1 MLYLL
6 LAIVCASTYSVL
18 FKLFACRDVDSLQ
31 AIAFNYLT
39 ATLLGVLLSFGDMSA
54 GVVLGRREWLLSAVM
69 GVMFMAA
76 FVLMARSTARS
87 GVAVTTVAARVSLII
102 PVVCSY
108 LFLSEGAEPRWGAIV
123 VIMMALVMVIG
134 GPKRKSGAKQSDHRG
149 AETRGRNGALSAV
162 LLPLSVFV
170 LFGANNFCLKWAQSG
185 MDSDAGAS
193 QLSAA
198 IFLVAAIASAL
209 YYLLTTRERRFSW
222 RSLGGG
228 VLLGVAN
235 FFTTYFMFLG
245 IAELPSGVFF
255 PIYHVGI
262 VALAT
267 TVGVWLFG
275 ERLSWVQIAGLGVAV
290 VGIVAFFV

>member
-39 ATLLGVLLSFGDMSA
+39 ATLLGVGLSLGDLEG
-54 GVVLGRREWLLSAVM
+54 GVVLTPREWGLSVVM

-76 FVLMARSTARS
+76 FVLMARSTAIS
-87 GVAVTTVAARVSLII
+87 GVSVTTVAARVSLII

-108 LFLSEGAEPRWGAIV
+108 LFLPNQVEPRWVAIG
-123 VIMMALVMVIG
+123 VIILALVMVIWTPSKGDRKEQRRGPG
-134 GPKRKSGAKQSDHRG
+134 G
-149 AETRGRNGALSAV
+149 V
-162 LLPLSVFV
+162 LLPLGVFL

-185 MDSDAGAS
+185 LEAEAATS

-198 IFLVAAIASAL
+198 IFLFAALSSGGYYFAATRKRSFSLQAL
-209 YYLLTTRERRFSW
+209 V
-222 RSLGGG
+222 GG

-235 FFTTYFMFLG
+235 FFTTYFMLLG
-245 IAELPSGVFF
+245 LGLLPSGVFF
-255 PIYHVGI
+255 PIYHIGI
-262 VALAT
+262 VALVT
-267 TVGVWLFG
+267 TCGVALFR
-275 ERLSWVQIAGLGVAV
+275 ERLGVMQVVGLVVAAA
-290 VGIVAFFV
+290 GIVAFFV

>member
-39 ATLLGVLLSFGDMSA
+39 ATLLGVLLSFGDMSS
-54 GVVLGRREWLLSAVM
+54 GVVLAGREWLLSVVM

-108 LFLSEGAEPRWGAIV
+108 LFLAEGAEPRWGAIA
-123 VIMMALVMVIG
+123 VIIVALVMVIG
-134 GPKRKSGAKQSDHRG
+134 GAKRKGKMSQSSKSAERHDIVGA
-149 AETRGRNGALSAV
+149 A

-198 IFLVAAIASAL
+198 IFFVAAISSAL

-222 RSLGGG
+222 KALGGG

-235 FFTTYFMFLG
+235 FFTTYFMLLG
-245 IAELPSGVFF
+245 IAKMPSGVFF

-262 VALAT
+262 VALVT

-275 ERLSWVQIAGLGVAV
+275 ERLSWMQIVGLGVAA

>member
-6 LAIVCASTYSVL
+6 LAIVCAATYSVL

-39 ATLLGVLLSFGDMSA
+39 ATIL
-54 GVVLGRREWLLSAVM
+54 GVVLSLGGGVESGMVLGVGEWCLAAVM

-76 FVLMARSTARS
+76 FVLMARSTALS

-108 LFLSEGAEPRWGAIV
+108 LFLPNQMEPRWVAIG
-123 VIMMALVMVIG
+123 VIILALIMVIWTPAKGDAKDRKG
-134 GPKRKSGAKQSDHRG
+134 GAGG
-149 AETRGRNGALSAV
+149 V
-162 LLPLSVFV
+162 LLPLGVFL

-185 MDSDAGAS
+185 LSAEGAAA

-198 IFLVAAIASAL
+198 IFLFAAVASGG
-209 YYLLTTRERRFSW
+209 YYLWTRRERRFSW
-222 RSLGGG
+222 QALGGG
-228 VLLGVAN
+228 VVLGASN

-245 IAELPSGVFF
+245 LESLPSGLFF
-255 PIYHVGI
+255 PIYHIGI
-262 VALAT
+262 VALVTA
-267 TVGVWLFG
+267 VGLLFFG
-275 ERLSWVQIAGLGVAV
+275 ERLVARQVLGLVVAAA
-290 VGIVAFFV
+290 GIVAFFV

>member
-39 ATLLGVLLSFGDMSA
+39 ATRLGVLLSFGDMSS
-54 GVVLGRREWLLSAVM
+54 GVVLAGREWLLSVVM

-108 LFLSEGAEPRWGAIV
+108 LFLAEGAEPRWGAIA
-123 VIMMALVMVIG
+123 VIIVALVMVIG
-134 GPKRKSGAKQSDHRG
+134 GAKRKGKMPQSGKSAERHDIVG
-149 AETRGRNGALSAV
+149 AA

-198 IFLVAAIASAL
+198 IFFVAAISSAL

-222 RSLGGG
+222 KALGGG

-245 IAELPSGVFF
+245 IAKMPSGVFF

-262 VALAT
+262 VALVT

-275 ERLSWVQIAGLGVAV
+275 ERLSWMQIVGLGVAA

>member
-39 ATLLGVLLSFGDMSA
+39 ATLLGVLLSFGDMSS
-54 GVVLGRREWLLSAVM
+54 GVVLAGREWLLSVVM

-108 LFLSEGAEPRWGAIV
+108 LFLAEGAEPRWGAIA
-123 VIMMALVMVIG
+123 VIIVALVMVIG
-134 GPKRKSGAKQSDHRG
+134 GAKRKGKMPQSGKSAERHDIVG
-149 AETRGRNGALSAV
+149 AA

-198 IFLVAAIASAL
+198 IFFVAAISSAL

-222 RSLGGG
+222 KALGGG

-245 IAELPSGVFF
+245 IAKMPSGVFF

-262 VALAT
+262 VALVT

-275 ERLSWVQIAGLGVAV
+275 ERLSWMQIVGLGVAA